1 MNPLFLF
8 GYTETICC
16 FVERGPNQYR
26 FPIRAM
32 SKYVYP
38 FLTVAGL
45 WWFSAFSL
53 YAQPDKVNASACE
66 PTQNKAA
73 EKAFA
78 RAMKESEEGMKRKGL
93 REALELEPAYYEAAY
108 QLGRRAYFV
117 KRNDEAL
124 VQFEMVTQACPQYAP
139 YAWYYMGK
147 IYQSLNKAPQALKAF
162 ERFLSFEA
170 GVRDQEYEELK
181 ELLPALKE
189 EAALMAV
196 EVDFQPK
203 PLLDVSTKMDEYS
216 ASITPDNRYIY
227 FTRKTLVERNAMTAP
242 GGASGGADL
251 VEVFYRSEL
260 KDGKWTSGTPL
271 ERPFNLG
278 NNNGAAAV
286 TADNKFMYFVV
297 CENNQAE
304 QCDLWFTQ
312 WEHYRWKALQRLSNV
327 LNYPGYWD
335 SHPTISYDGNTL
347 IFASDRPGGQ
357 GKADL
362 YLSTKQPDGS
372 WSRPQNLGPEI
383 NTAGNEITPFLH
395 SDSQTLYFSSQGH
408 QNVGGFDVFFS
419 KRKPDGTWS
428 KPQNLGFPLNTRGDE
443 VSFFVSLDGQ
453 TAFMCSDQLQDKQ
466 GNTIQVGGLDVFTF
480 PLHLKARPE
489 EVVLMEGQLRTP
501 EGQNLGGTISIRD
514 EQTQQ
519 ITTIQADSTDG
530 KFVAMVTVGKQFTFT
545 VNQEGLAFSQTTVD
559 TRGHRAGQTQ
569 ALEMESGPVVSGK
582 SYRLSNIN
590 FATNA
595 SDLPAESRQML
606 ADFADWLK
614 TNASVQIRV
623 EGHTDNVG
631 QAAANLAL
639 SKARAQSVHD
649 FLVSQGI
656 APERLAFEGYGSSR
670 PIASNNNEEGRA
682 KNRRTEFF
690 IR

>member
-1 MNPLFLF
+1 M
-8 GYTETICC
+8 
-16 FVERGPNQYR
+16 
-26 FPIRAM
+26 AM
-32 SKYVYP
+32 SKYLQSSLV
-38 FLTVAGL
+38 FICFGL
-45 WWFSAFSL
+45 LSHGSL
-53 YAQPDKVNASACE
+53 WAQPDKVNAGACD

-73 EKAFA
+73 EKVFA
-78 RAMKESEEGMKRKGL
+78 RAMKESEEGLKRKGL
-93 REALELEPAYYEAAY
+93 REALELEPGYYEAAY

-124 VQFEMVTQACPQYAP
+124 AQFEMVTQTCPLYAP
-139 YAWYYMGK
+139 YAWYYLGKLYQGMGK
-147 IYQSLNKAPQALKAF
+147 SVQALKAF
-162 ERFLSFEA
+162 ERFLSFEE

-181 ELLPALKE
+181 ELLPSLKQ
-189 EAALMAV
+189 EAVLMANQ
-196 EVDFQPK
+196 VDFQPR

-251 VEVFYRSEL
+251 VEIFYRSERMG
-260 KDGKWTSGTPL
+260 DKWTAGTPL

-297 CENNQAE
+297 CENNQSE

-372 WSRPQNLGPEI
+372 WSKPQNLGPDI
-383 NTAGNEITPFLH
+383 NTSGNEITPFLH

-408 QNVGGFDVFFS
+408 QNIGGFDVFFS
-419 KRKPDGTWS
+419 KRKPDGTWT
-428 KPQNLGFPLNTRGDE
+428 KPQNLGYPLNTKGDE

-453 TAFMCSDQLQDKQ
+453 TAFMCSDQLQDAK

-480 PLHLKARPE
+480 PLHANARPE
-489 EVVLMEGQLRTP
+489 EVVLMEGQLKTP

-514 EQTQQ
+514 QETQEET
-519 ITTIQADSTDG
+519 IIQADSTDG
-530 KFVAMVTVGKQFTFT
+530 KFVAMVAVGKQFDFT
-545 VNQEGLAFSQTTVD
+545 VKQEGLAFSQTTID
-559 TRGHRAGQTQ
+559 TRGLSAGATQ
-569 ALEMESGPVVSGK
+569 KMEMESGPVVSGK
-582 SYRLSNIN
+582 SYRLNNIN

-595 SDLPAESRQML
+595 SDLPHESRQML
-606 ADFADWLK
+606 IDFADWLK
-614 TNASVQIRV
+614 ANASIQIRV
-623 EGHTDNVG
+623 EGHTDNIG
-631 QAAANLAL
+631 QTAANLAL

-649 FLVSQGI
+649 FLLNQGI
-656 APERLAFEGYGSSR
+656 SADRLAFEGYGSAR
-670 PIASNNNEEGRA
+670 PLASNSTEEGRA